1 MVKSQIQINDIQ
13 QEINLKVATSLEIA
27 NKEMGIVQT
36 DISWIKNKLDDF
48 EKRWDKL
55 DNRIWGIIS
64 VSVLGTLLSIA
75 INLYFK

>member
-1 MVKSQIQINDIQ
+1 MKKSQTQINDIQ
-13 QEINLKVATSLEIA
+13 QEINEKVAGHLEIS

-36 DISWIKNKLDDF
+36 DISWIKGKLDDF